1 MPTGRSPLTEAR
13 LSAHEEIY
21 ALRYQNIELK
31 FDSVQSNV
39 ALQFAGSNAR
49 LKRIESILIAVAGTL
64 IVGMGAALFVF
75 MTPK

>member
-13 LSAHEEIY
+13 LSSHEEIC

-49 LKRIESILIAVAGTL
+49 LKRIESILIGVAGTL
-64 IVGMGAALFVF
+64 IVSMGAALFMF

>member
-13 LSAHEEIY
+13 LSAHEEIC

-39 ALQFAGSNAR
+39 EIQFAGSNAR

-64 IVGMGAALFVF
+64 IAGMGAALFMF
-75 MTPK
+75 MTQK

>member
-13 LSAHEEIY
+13 LSAHEEIC

-49 LKRIESILIAVAGTL
+49 LKRIESILLTVAGTL
-64 IVGMGAALFVF
+64 IAGMAAALFMF
-75 MTPK
+75 MTQK

>member
-13 LSAHEEIY
+13 LSAHEEIC

-49 LKRIESILIAVAGTL
+49 LKRIETILLTVAGTL
-64 IVGMGAALFVF
+64 IAGMGAALFMF
-75 MTPK
+75 MTQK